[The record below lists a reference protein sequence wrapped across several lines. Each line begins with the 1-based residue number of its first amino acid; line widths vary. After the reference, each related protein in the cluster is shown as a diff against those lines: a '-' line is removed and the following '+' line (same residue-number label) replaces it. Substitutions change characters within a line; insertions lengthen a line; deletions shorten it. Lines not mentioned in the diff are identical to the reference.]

1 MHYNLQHE
9 FFTQVRML
17 EKIISEETEL
27 ENLKDHSIKI
37 TAFIDLLLI
46 SYAKAQSSFE
56 REQEF
61 KVEDFF
67 EVFNQN
73 WGQMLNSFVKS
84 WKETE

>member
-1 MHYNLQHE
+1 
-9 FFTQVRML
+9 
-17 EKIISEETEL
+17 
-27 ENLKDHSIKI
+27 

-56 REQEF
+56 REAEF